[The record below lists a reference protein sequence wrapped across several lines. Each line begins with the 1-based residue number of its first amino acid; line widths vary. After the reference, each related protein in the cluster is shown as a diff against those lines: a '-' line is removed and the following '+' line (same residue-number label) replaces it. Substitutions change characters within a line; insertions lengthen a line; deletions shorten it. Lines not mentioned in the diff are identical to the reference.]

1 MRRIVAESALA
12 RENLMLDCLCTA
24 VKHFYENPNNR
35 KAYEAWK
42 SKQEVFKNEHN
53 HDNHGGDEGEH

>member
-1 MRRIVAESALA
+1 
-12 RENLMLDCLCTA
+12 MLDCLCTA
-24 VKHFYENPNNR
+24 VKRFYENPTNR

-53 HDNHGGDEGEH
+53 HDNHGGDEGEY